1 MKPLRSSFYFGV
13 FFLLLLGLLFGLG
26 VLFYLY
32 FPFSH
37 ATEASATERN
47 TTGVQPATQKRHEWY
62 DKYENDRYLS
72 RLGFFKNLDKETYE
86 AYLKIFE
93 EDINTESAVTTRTIA
108 DKSNEA
114 RGNGSITGTETQE
127 EKILPGMIPNKTIL
141 SPSTKYKTFYRG
153 YMDVLPL
160 GHILKYLAGLSCIP
174 HHEDGLLE
182 VQTGAG
188 MDKEADKKVT

>member
-26 VLFYLY
+26 VLLYLY

-86 AYLKIFE
+86 EYLKILE

-127 EKILPGMIPNKTIL
+127 EKILPGMIPSKQNNTLSINKIQNIL
-141 SPSTKYKTFYRG
+141 QRLYGCSTPWSHPQ
-153 YMDVLPL
+153 VSCWP
-160 GHILKYLAGLSCIP
+160 ILHSSS
-174 HHEDGLLE
+174 
-182 VQTGAG
+182 
-188 MDKEADKKVT
+188 